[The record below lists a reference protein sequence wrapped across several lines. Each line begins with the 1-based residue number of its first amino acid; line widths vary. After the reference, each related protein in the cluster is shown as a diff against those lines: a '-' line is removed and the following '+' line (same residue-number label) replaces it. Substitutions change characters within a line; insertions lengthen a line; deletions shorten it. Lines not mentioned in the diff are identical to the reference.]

1 MSRYPIRP
9 HVTHADSTPQTQAAQ
24 LSADGLAA
32 THQLSF
38 DLCWRKGVDCLCMS
52 VKATID
58 GELWEFSTA
67 SEAAEFKR
75 SLMPQVT
82 PPAQTRQPKRRFRV
96 PSTRTSPRSS
106 NGPGRLSTGSQQI
119 LKAIQVAPDGLQSE
133 AFAQAIGSPGPRSVP
148 PRMMILGKELKALGM
163 KPGDVV
169 IRSRIYVKGRARSV
183 FKPGPRL
190 AEVLQ

>member
-1 MSRYPIRP
+1 
-9 HVTHADSTPQTQAAQ
+9 
-24 LSADGLAA
+24 
-32 THQLSF
+32 
-38 DLCWRKGVDCLCMS
+38 MS

-82 PPAQTRQPKRRFRV
+82 PPAQTRQPKRRRRRSRV
-96 PSTRTSPRSS
+96 PSTRTSPLFS
-106 NGPGRLSTGSQQI
+106 NGSGRLSTGSQQI

-148 PRMMILGKELKALGM
+148 LRMMMLGKEVKALGM
-163 KPGDVV
+163 ESRGCRSSFSD
-169 IRSRIYVKGRARSV
+169 IRGRAAREASLD
-183 FKPGPRL
+183 PAPRL